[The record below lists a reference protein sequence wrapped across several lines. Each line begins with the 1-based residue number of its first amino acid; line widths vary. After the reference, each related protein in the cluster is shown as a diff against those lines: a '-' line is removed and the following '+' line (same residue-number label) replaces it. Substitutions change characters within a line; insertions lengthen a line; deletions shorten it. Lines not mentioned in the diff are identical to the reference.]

1 MQSTSNAQAVS
12 PANQQSALTTAPPT
26 RSAWLAVLS
35 VAVGSFA
42 LVTTEFLPVGLLPSI
57 AAELKV
63 TEGLAGMMVT
73 IPGIVAAFAA
83 ILVTIGV
90 GKADRRYVIWALTA
104 TLIVSNLLVALS
116 DSFAVILF
124 GRALL
129 GIGVGGFWAIGG
141 ALGNRLVPPAYAS
154 RILHGSEPAYL
165 QCTQPV
171 AGTQDVRTAK

>member
-1 MQSTSNAQAVS
+1 MQSTSTAKALPPEGEL
-12 PANQQSALTTAPPT
+12 PASSTTLDTPT

-90 GKADRRYVIWALTA
+90 GKTDFEMIE
-104 TLIVSNLLVALS
+104 
-116 DSFAVILF
+116 
-124 GRALL
+124 
-129 GIGVGGFWAIGG
+129 IG
-141 ALGNRLVPPAYAS
+141 
-154 RILHGSEPAYL
+154 
-165 QCTQPV
+165 
-171 AGTQDVRTAK
+171 